1 MPTKPKSVET
11 SKRSPKTAEVNVK
24 FRSNLKADQLKKLLA
39 MKEAGEKWKAILKAT
54 GLSHS
59 KAELAFMEHEAFT
72 QQDPPFK
79 VVALTPEF
87 VTYARNV
94 LGIGWGPIMVWTQST
109 EGSVRKAWEA
119 ATNTHSD
126 CKRVGRGGRFKFDD
140 QELYVGELKPHGTD
154 VPADAP
160 LVRTVARENALTTR
174 LGALEPKALISIYT
188 KATGKAPTRGWTKA
202 KMILELAKLNEAKV
216 VQIEEV
222 AK

>member
-1 MPTKPKSVET
+1 MPSKPKSVT
-11 SKRSPKTAEVNVK
+11 KTAEAPANFK
-24 FRSNLKADQLKKLLA
+24 FRGNLKAPQLTKLLA
-39 MKEAGEKWKAILKAT
+39 MKADGEKWKAILKAT

-59 KAELAFMEHEAFT
+59 KAELAFMEHEAFAEA
-72 QQDPPFK
+72 DPAFK
-79 VVALTPEF
+79 VVTLTPDF
-87 VTYARNV
+87 VAYARNV

-109 EGSVRKAWEA
+109 EGAVRKAWET

-154 VPADAP
+154 IPSDAP

-174 LGALEPKALISIYT
+174 LGALEPKALIAIYT

-202 KMILELAKLNEAKV
+202 KMILELAKLNEAKA
-216 VQIEEV
+216 VQVEV
-222 AK
+222 AAK